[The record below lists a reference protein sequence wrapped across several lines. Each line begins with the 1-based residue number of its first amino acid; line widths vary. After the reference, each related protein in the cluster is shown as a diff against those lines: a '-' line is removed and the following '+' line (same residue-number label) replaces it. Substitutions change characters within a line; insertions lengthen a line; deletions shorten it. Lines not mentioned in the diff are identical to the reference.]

1 LIAAGTSF
9 ATAALA
15 LGAAV
20 VAVELDAGVGLVV
33 ELLLLLP
40 QAATAAAQSSE
51 TGTASQILQVRM
63 QFLLARNKIQ
73 KSWRQHKS
81 PTKTEA
87 NG

>member
-20 VAVELDAGVGLVV
+20 VDVELDAGVELVD

-73 KSWRQHKS
+73 KSWRQHK
-81 PTKTEA
+81 
-87 NG
+87 

>member
-1 LIAAGTSF
+1 LDLAAAGTSF
-9 ATAALA
+9 ATAEF
-15 LGAAV
+15 AV
-20 VAVELDAGVGLVV
+20 VAGDVDVDAGVELVD